1 MIKCTTSVL
10 STKDFHQEEHLSDI
24 FSIADNMRFYHKVRD
39 IVHPHCP
46 QSWYLVY
53 ILPIKKI
60 DF

>member
-1 MIKCTTSVL
+1 MLSIKN
-10 STKDFHQEEHLSDI
+10 FHQEERLSSWL
-24 FSIADNMRFYHKVRD
+24 FSMADMCFSHKVRD